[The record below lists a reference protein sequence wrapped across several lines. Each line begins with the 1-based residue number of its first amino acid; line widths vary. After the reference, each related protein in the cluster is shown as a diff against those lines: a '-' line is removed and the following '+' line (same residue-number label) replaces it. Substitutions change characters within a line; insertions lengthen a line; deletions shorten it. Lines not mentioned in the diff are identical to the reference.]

1 MSEHHLLQ
9 QVWIIKCDGK
19 QSALMPSG
27 YYWRYADTE
36 DIADLAAGRVPKRIH
51 VSGYYGPFISED
63 AAKADSERAFR
74 EAMQKLIGNL
84 RN

>member
-1 MSEHHLLQ
+1 MSEHPLTQ
-9 QVWIIKCDGK
+9 EVWIIRSDGT
-19 QSALMPSG
+19 LMPAG
-27 YYWRYADTE
+27 YYWRYADAE

-63 AAKADSERAFR
+63 AAKADNERAFR